1 MQEEDPT
8 DKILAFARH
17 VGKEGDAPE
26 TIARNR
32 GWIDAAGRPTD
43 EGHELLRALDEQK
56 AQDAVY
62 RLDP

>member
-8 DKILAFARH
+8 EKILAFARH

-26 TIARNR
+26 TVARNR
-32 GWIDAAGRPTD
+32 AWIDAAGRPTD
-43 EGHELLRALDEQK
+43 EGRELLRALDEQK
-56 AQDAVY
+56 ANGAVY

>member
-1 MQEEDPT
+1 MQQEDPT

-26 TIARNR
+26 TVARDR
-32 GWIDAAGRPTD
+32 GWIDVEGRPTD
-43 EGHELLRALDEQK
+43 DGRALLRALDEQK
-56 AQDAVY
+56 AQDAIY